1 MLTLSCLAS
10 AVIHVPLYFGARWV
24 SETYMTSEIRI
35 TEPAKPVQMVQLSK
49 QAWDKSMSA
58 ARKTARN
65 SPSKTTA
72 AKSDPAKPKAKEPKP
87 EAKKKPKKDKITGQ
101 IVEVPPTADDRA
113 NPDAKFLS
121 KYNSTVKKQSMAR
134 MEERDPTKR
143 RVTNRL
149 QEKNVA
155 PARPQPGAL
164 PTKGLTLEGRD
175 DKGTQSGEGPA
186 DQKAKKKT
194 IIQVPDVAQKDD
206 VQLKLSDLP
215 GRSLSMPNQRGTD
228 ALKGNGDELKLQLG
242 DDLFEVP
249 ALSGGKRGSK
259 DAKVGLP
266 SLAALRPTI
275 GTIARISG
283 SPSNDHV
290 ENVPE
295 GDGTFLNT
303 KEFKHATF
311 FYRVKDSVAGH
322 WNDMLY
328 SAYRRRDPTGNIY
341 GIRDRATLLS
351 IELSLDGSL
360 NAVRIVNS
368 SGVDFLDT
376 AAVQAFERGSPFPNP
391 PAAIADDDGNI
402 RFTFQFSVVHSGRS
416 FRLFR

>member
-10 AVIHVPLYFGARWV
+10 AAIHVPLYFGSSWLA
-24 SETYMTSEIRI
+24 ETYMTSEIRSS
-35 TEPAKPVQMVQLSK
+35 EPAKPVQMVQLSK
-49 QAWDKSMSA
+49 QAWDNSMTA
-58 ARKTARN
+58 ARQAKRNARK
-65 SPSKTTA
+65 SSA
-72 AKSDPAKPKAKEPKP
+72 VKSDPLKPKPKSEPKAEP
-87 EAKKKPKKDKITGQ
+87 KKKKPKKDKITGQ
-101 IVEVPPTADDRA
+101 IVEVPPTADERP

-134 MEERDPTKR
+134 MDARDPAKR

-149 QEKNVA
+149 QQKDVA
-155 PARPQPGAL
+155 PSRPKRGAL
-164 PTKGLTLEGRD
+164 PTKGVTLEGSD
-175 DKGTQSGEGPA
+175 SGSQTGPGKSKKKG
-186 DQKAKKKT
+186 KKKT

-215 GRSLSMPNQRGTD
+215 GRSLSLPNQRGTD

-242 DDLFEVP
+242 DGLFDVP
-249 ALSGGKRGSK
+249 SQSGGKRGSK
-259 DAKVGLP
+259 DANVGLP
-266 SLAALRPTI
+266 SLEALRPTI

-290 ENVPE
+290 DNVPE

-322 WNDMLY
+322 WNDMVY

-341 GIRDRATLLS
+341 GVKNRATLLS
-351 IELSLDGSL
+351 IELSLDGTL
-360 NAVRIVNS
+360 NAVRVVNS

-376 AAVQAFERGSPFPNP
+376 AAVQAFERGGPFPNP

-402 RFTFQFSVVHSGRS
+402 RFTFQFSVVHSQGP